1 MQRESIQR
9 YLYPSSQVM
18 IVASKKVA
26 GILDKEMDFSRD
38 SRVALV
44 VVNLSLIVLG
54 PEQCESAR

>member
-1 MQRESIQR
+1 M
-9 YLYPSSQVM
+9 
-18 IVASKKVA
+18 ASKKVA

>member
-9 YLYPSSQVM
+9 YLYPSSLVM

-26 GILDKEMDFSRD
+26 GILDKEKDFSRD
-38 SRVALV
+38 SRALV